1 MDRKVKCQSVGNVA
15 RSAGVKPHT
24 VRFYEKAGL
33 MPQADRTAGGYRAY
47 SPDAVERLR
56 FIRKAQAVGL
66 TLGQI
71 KRILGLRE
79 SGKPPCNYV
88 IELAEERLNQA
99 EQELTRLEK
108 FCDALRGYV
117 KRWKRTANPDAC
129 AAMNF
134 CNLIEEIDLD
144 LGNPA
149 KPRRV
154 SRRHRE

>member
-1 MDRKVKCQSVGNVA
+1 
-15 RSAGVKPHT
+15 
-24 VRFYEKAGL
+24 
-33 MPQADRTAGGYRAY
+33 MPRVDRTAGGYRGY

-71 KRILGLRE
+71 KRILGLCE

-88 IELAEERLNQA
+88 IELAEQRLNEA

-117 KRWKRTANPDAC
+117 RRWKRTANPDAC
-129 AAMNF
+129 ATTNF
-134 CNLIEEIDLD
+134 CNLIEELDLD
-144 LGNPA
+144 FGNSA
-149 KPRRV
+149 NPRPI